1 MTAPDGATRRTIE
14 FETEDGA
21 ELIGDL
27 TVPPSPT
34 AAAIVCHPHPQYG
47 GTRHDAVVG
56 AVARALVDASI
67 ATLCFD
73 FRHRFDEGV
82 GERLDA
88 LAALDAAAEEVPG
101 VPLVAAGY
109 SFGAMIVAMLDDPR
123 PIANVLVAPPLG
135 TMGVPE
141 PPEVPTLVLVPAHDP
156 FAPPAVAEPIV
167 ARWGAAGADVE
178 LRVVEATDH
187 FLQGRLA
194 VVGEHAASWLAGLLH
209 PHRD

>member
-1 MTAPDGATRRTIE
+1 MTAPDGAARRTID
-14 FETEDGA
+14 FETTDGA

-27 TVPPSPT
+27 TVPPSPI
-34 AAAIVCHPHPQYG
+34 AAAVVCHPHPQYG

-56 AVARALVDASI
+56 AVARALLDASV

-73 FRHRFDEGV
+73 FRHRFDEGI

-88 LAALDAAAEEVPG
+88 LAALDAVTEEVPG

-123 PIANVLVAPPLG
+123 PVANVLVAPPLG
-135 TMGVPE
+135 TMGVPD
-141 PPEVPTLVLVPAHDP
+141 PPAVPTLVLVPAHDQ
-156 FAPPAVAEPIV
+156 FAPPSVAEPIV
-167 ARWGAAGADVE
+167 TRWQATGADVE
-178 LRVVEATDH
+178 LRVVESTDH

-194 VVGEHAASWLAGLLH
+194 AVGEHAASWIVGILEPRG
-209 PHRD
+209 D